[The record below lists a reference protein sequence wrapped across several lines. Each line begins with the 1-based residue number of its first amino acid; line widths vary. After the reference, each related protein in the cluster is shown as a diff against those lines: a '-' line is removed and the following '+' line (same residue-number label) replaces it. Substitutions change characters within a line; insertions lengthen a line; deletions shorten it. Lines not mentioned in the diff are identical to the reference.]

1 MQRRIF
7 LQAVLAG
14 TFGAPLIARAA
25 APVIEVYK
33 SASCGCCE
41 GWVKH
46 LQDNGFSVN
55 THDVANPGEYREK
68 FGMPQ
73 ALASCHTA
81 LVQGYVIEGHVPAS
95 DIRQLLAQRPKAR
108 GLAVPAMP
116 MGTPG
121 MEGPRSDP
129 YDVLLVQADGRY
141 STYRHYNASGPASA
155 AAPAGAVAAMS
166 EGVIKKVDKDGGKIT
181 IRHGALKNLDMPPMT
196 MSFRVKEPAM
206 LEQLRPGDQIGFV
219 AEQIDGRLTV
229 TRIEAK
235 Q

>member
-1 MQRRIF
+1 MKRRIL

-14 TFGAPLIARAA
+14 MIGLPLLAGAAG
-25 APVIEVYK
+25 PVIEVYK

-41 GWVKH
+41 GWIKH

-55 THDVANPGEYREK
+55 AHDVASPGDYRDK

-73 ALASCHTA
+73 ALGSCHTA

-95 DIRQLLAQRPKAR
+95 EIRQLLAQRPKAK

-116 MGTPG
+116 LGTPG

-141 STYRHYNASGPASA
+141 STYRHYPGNA
-155 AAPAGAVAAMS
+155 AAAAAAGVAAPLS
-166 EGVIKKVDKDGGKIT
+166 EGVIRKLDKDAGKIT
-181 IRHGALKNLDMPPMT
+181 IKHGELKNLGMPPMT
-196 MSFRVKEPAM
+196 MVFRVKDAAL
-206 LEQLRPGDQIGFV
+206 LEQVSAGDQIRFAVENIGGQF
-219 AEQIDGRLTV
+219 TV
-229 TRIEAK
+229 TQMAVK
-235 Q
+235 K